1 MNPKKM
7 FNTNINIR
15 GYELD
20 SFGHLNNAVYINY
33 LEQARWE
40 ILNLSG
46 YLKSFRSS
54 GLLLVVVDTH
64 IRYMKELQLFDNIEI
79 QTKIVVESPF
89 IIFKHHIINKE
100 NYYKHARATIKTIL
114 IDQNRLPI
122 DIPEEFILFLTK

>member
-100 NYYKHARATIKTIL
+100 NNNKHARATIKTIL